1 MSLRVTMRN
10 VTIRNV
16 IVFSKFV
23 TGIAIC
29 ASLAGLSAIAGFGF
43 NNGGQVGGISID
55 AQGVVRTA
63 TAIERSEL
71 LDNLRKQVNAVPEAM
86 KEADGLRK
94 VSLRKLQEA
103 VAHSVA
109 TGTDIPDE
117 MAYLG
122 GIQRIEYVLVYPD
135 KQDIVLAGKAEPW
148 TVGENGEVVGVRSG
162 KPVLH
167 LDDLLVAFRTV
178 EAARDQAIS
187 CSIDPTS
194 EGIENLKRFLGSVQ
208 LSPNANAT
216 ALEPAMQKAF
226 GPQMVR
232 LTGVPE
238 TSHLARIMVSAD
250 YHMKRIAMNID
261 PSPVNG
267 LGSYLQLVAR
277 NGARAGN
284 IQSRWWLAC
293 DYDQIRKSEDGL
305 AFQISGRGVKA
316 LTEEE
321 IVAADG
327 SREQTGKANKL
338 AQKWADSFTENYDA
352 LSAANPVFG
361 NLRNIID
368 FCVVAALIEN
378 NELSQA
384 AGCDLSVLK
393 GAKGGVETAH
403 MAIPKT
409 IDPHCSFIK
418 GAAGWVVSASGG
430 VQVDSWTVVEK
441 QIVDSKLNAVREE
454 NDSKVG
460 QPWWWN

>member
-1 MSLRVTMRN
+1 MSRRVAMRGL
-10 VTIRNV
+10 
-16 IVFSKFV
+16 IVFSKMV
-23 TGIAIC
+23 TGIALC
-29 ASLAGLSAIAGFGF
+29 ACLAGLSAIAGFGF

-63 TAIERSEL
+63 TAQERSAL
-71 LDNLRKQVNAVPEAM
+71 LDAMRKQVAAVPQEM
-86 KEADGLRK
+86 EESDGLRK
-94 VSLRKLQEA
+94 VSLRKLQAA
-103 VAHSVA
+103 VAHA
-109 TGTDIPDE
+109 IETGSDIPDDV
-117 MAYLG
+117 AYLG

-135 KQDIVLAGKAEPW
+135 KQDIVLAGKAEAW
-148 TVGENGEVVGVRSG
+148 KVGDNGEVVGVKSG

-167 LDDLLVAFRTV
+167 FDDLLVAFRTV
-178 EAARDQAIS
+178 EAARDAAIS

-194 EGIENLKRFLGSVQ
+194 EGIENLKKFLSTIT

-238 TSHLARIMVSAD
+238 TSHLARVMVSAD

-261 PSPVNG
+261 PSPVEG
-267 LGSYLQLVAR
+267 LSSYLQLVAR
-277 NGARAGN
+277 TGARSGS

-293 DYDQIRKSEDGL
+293 DYDEIRKSEDGL
-305 AFQISGRGVKA
+305 AFQISGRGIKA
-316 LTEEE
+316 MTEEE
-321 IVAADG
+321 IVGNDG
-327 SREQTGKANKL
+327 SREQTGKSNKL
-338 AQKWADSFTENYDA
+338 AQKWADSFTENYDD
-352 LSAANPVFG
+352 LSVANPVFG
-361 NLRNIID
+361 NLRNIVD
-368 FCVVAALIEN
+368 MCVVAALIEQN
-378 NELSQA
+378 DLGNV

-393 GAKGGVETAH
+393 GVNGGAETAH
-403 MAIPKT
+403 MAIPKS

-441 QIVDSKLNAVREE
+441 QIVDNKLNVVREE
-454 NDSKVG
+454 NDAKIG